1 MVLDAIMCMD
11 DELENIEDIECSIL
25 GAKSKIKI
33 IRAMINADD
42 TTLSINSVSE
52 MEEVAY
58 SVAYRD
64 IHLLKDSGFVV
75 EDESKYR
82 VNRSHVLYRK
92 ILQLFSQEEGAV
104 NISNRQRKDIA
115 KIWEEVGNHEKA
127 QIIVHHNADPDAI
140 GSAVGLALLLKK
152 QGLAVTVSAPLG
164 ISRQGRRVLDK
175 FPFHVREEVEK
186 SPSLVFIVDS
196 SSSEQ
201 ICELAFRTNPK
212 IILIDHHQRGNLAK
226 DADFTFVDTEAHS
239 CAILVY
245 RMIVCLGI
253 PVVSH
258 AAPFILCG
266 IVADTAF
273 LRIACKEDIDVV
285 DELLNYVELS
295 EIFDALSVKEDISER
310 IAKLKVMRRVEL
322 YRIRDLI
329 IAFSRAG
336 SFESRAAVSIIKMGA
351 DVAVVFNVKK
361 NEIRI
366 SARVRKYLSSDIDL
380 VKMLKMAEPLI
391 DGSVGGHAGAA
402 SANGRNPNRINE
414 VRKVILKGFEKRAN
428 SVSKL
433 IK

>member
-1 MVLDAIMCMD
+1 MD
-11 DELENIEDIECSIL
+11 DKLENIEDIENIL

-42 TTLSINSVSE
+42 ALNSIHSVSE
-52 MEEVAY
+52 MAEVAY

-64 IHLLKDSGFVV
+64 IHILKDQGFVV
-75 EDESKYR
+75 DDEGKYR
-82 VNRSHVLYRK
+82 VNRSHSLYLK
-92 ILQLFSQEEGAV
+92 IAGLFAEDEEIGAV
-104 NISNRQRKDIA
+104 SISNRQRKDIA
-115 KIWEEVGNHEKA
+115 KIWAEVANHEKA
-127 QIIVHHNADPDAI
+127 QIIMHHNADPDAV
-140 GSAVGLALLLKK
+140 GSAVALALLLRK
-152 QGLAVTVSAPLG
+152 QGLSVTVSAPLG
-164 ISRQGRRVLDK
+164 ISRQGRRVLEK
-175 FPFHVREEVEK
+175 YPFHVRDEVEK

-201 ICELAFRTNPK
+201 IGEPGFRTNPK

-258 AAPFILCG
+258 AAPHILCG
-266 IVADTAF
+266 IVADSAF
-273 LRIACKEDIDVV
+273 LRIASKDDIDVV
-285 DELLNYVELS
+285 DELLNYAGLD

-336 SFESRAAVSIIKMGA
+336 SFESRAAAHIIRMGA
-351 DVAVVFNVKK
+351 DVAIVFNVKK
-361 NEIRI
+361 DEIRI

-380 VKMLKMAEPLI
+380 VKMLKKAEPLI

-402 SANGRNPNRINE
+402 SANGKNPNRVNE
-414 VRKVILKGFEKRAN
+414 VRKVILKEFEKRAN
-428 SVSKL
+428 SASKL

>member
-1 MVLDAIMCMD
+1 MD
-11 DELENIEDIECSIL
+11 DESENIEDIENIL

-33 IRAMINADD
+33 IRAMIDAEDAPM
-42 TTLSINSVSE
+42 SIHSVSDRAD
-52 MEEVAY
+52 VAY

-64 IHLLKDSGFVV
+64 IRLLKDSGFVV
-75 EDESKYR
+75 DDGGKYG
-82 VNRSHVLYRK
+82 VNRSHSLYLK
-92 ILQLFSQEEGAV
+92 IAGLFADEEKVGAIT
-104 NISNRQRKDIA
+104 ISNRQRKDIA
-115 KIWEEVGNHEKA
+115 KIWDEVGNHDKA
-127 QIIVHHNADPDAI
+127 QIIMHHNADPDAI

-152 QGLAVTVSAPLG
+152 QGLCVIVSAPLG
-164 ISRQGRRVLDK
+164 ISRQGRRVLEK
-175 FPFHVREEVEK
+175 FPFHVRDEVEK

-226 DADFTFVDTEAHS
+226 DADLTFVDTDAHS

-253 PVVSH
+253 PVVSD

-266 IVADTAF
+266 VVADTAF
-273 LRIACKEDIDVV
+273 LRIAAKDDIDAV

-336 SFESRAAVSIIKMGA
+336 SFESRAAAQIIRVGA

-361 NEIRI
+361 DEIRI

-380 VKMLKMAEPLI
+380 VKILKKAEPLI

-402 SANGRNPNRINE
+402 SANGRNPNRVNE
-414 VRKVILKGFEKRAN
+414 VRKIILKEFEKRAN
-428 SVSKL
+428 SVGKL

>member
-1 MVLDAIMCMD
+1 MVCGVIKYMD
-11 DELENIEDIECSIL
+11 DELENIL
-25 GAKSKIKI
+25 GAKSKLRI

-42 TTLSINSVSE
+42 ALQSINSLSE
-52 MEEVAY
+52 MAEVAY

-64 IHLLKDSGFVV
+64 VHILKDLGFVV
-75 EDESKYR
+75 DEEGKYR
-82 VNRSHVLYRK
+82 VNRRHSLYLK
-92 ILQLFSQEEGAV
+92 IAEIFADKEEIGGIS
-104 NISNRQRKDIA
+104 ISNRQRKDIA
-115 KIWEEVGNHEKA
+115 KIWAEVGNHENA
-127 QIIVHHNADPDAI
+127 QIIMHHNADPDAV
-140 GSAVGLALLLKK
+140 GSAVALALLLKK
-152 QGLAVTVSAPLG
+152 QGLRVTVSAPLG
-164 ISRQGRRVLDK
+164 ISRQGRRVLEK
-175 FPFHVREEVEK
+175 FQFHVREEVEK

-201 ICELAFRTNPK
+201 IGKLAFRTKPK

-245 RMIVCLGI
+245 RMIVSLGI

-273 LRIACKEDIDVV
+273 LRIACKEDIDAV
-285 DELLNYVELS
+285 DELLNHVELS
-295 EIFDALSVKEDISER
+295 DIFDALSVKEDISER

-322 YRIRDLI
+322 YRVRDLI

-336 SFESRAAVSIIKMGA
+336 SFESRAAVSIIRMGA

-361 NEIRI
+361 SEIRI

-380 VKMLKMAEPLI
+380 VKMLKKAEPLI
-391 DGSVGGHAGAA
+391 EGSVGGHAGAA
-402 SANGRNPNRINE
+402 SANGKNPNKVNE
-414 VRKVILKGFEKRAN
+414 VKKVILKSFEKRAN